1 MYIKHLQSVG
11 NKDDEQDTSS
21 FLERASWRGWGT
33 VSKAAVKSHCDG
45 FHDEVCIGWFG
56 GSQKMK
62 ILRKEISKML
72 PEPGKEVCQAN
83 GDGGVGRALQR
94 GQHGM
99 LGTASVSSC
108 YSSDQDGGNSG
119 EKGLEK
125 QQRPHPARAGAYLGA
140 WEPESKG
147 DLLKALEKKSSNCLV
162 LTETKDWRGK
172 DWKLGDKF
180 GS

>member
-83 GDGGVGRALQR
+83 GDGGGWVGHSRGDSMACLGQQVFLPAIAVTRMGATQGRRAWRNSRGHILQ
-94 GQHGM
+94 GQ
-99 LGTASVSSC
+99 V
-108 YSSDQDGGNSG
+108 
-119 EKGLEK
+119 
-125 QQRPHPARAGAYLGA
+125 RI
-140 WEPESKG
+140 
-147 DLLKALEKKSSNCLV
+147 
-162 LTETKDWRGK
+162 
-172 DWKLGDKF
+172 
-180 GS
+180 